1 MKSKGRTFKLIFKDL
16 QIKLQRS
23 RNADLN
29 VHVHINVLVLKSKLN
44 GQILIP
50 KTPNA
55 DSTYI
60 LSKSSIENSGIQN
73 MRDKI
78 SEPFSLADFT

>member
-1 MKSKGRTFKLIFKDL
+1 MKSKSRTFKLIFKDL

-29 VHVHINVLVLKSKLN
+29 VHVDVLVLKSKLN

-50 KTPNA
+50 KMPNA
-55 DSTYI
+55 DSAYFFP
-60 LSKSSIENSGIQN
+60 KSSIENSGIQN

-78 SEPFSLADFT
+78 SELFSLADFT

>member
-1 MKSKGRTFKLIFKDL
+1 MKSKSRTFKLIFKDL
-16 QIKLQRS
+16 QIKLQRP

-29 VHVHINVLVLKSKLN
+29 VHIDVLVLKRKIN
-44 GQILIP
+44 GPILIP

-55 DSTYI
+55 DSTYFF
-60 LSKSSIENSGIQN
+60 SKPSMENSGIQN

-78 SEPFSLADFT
+78 SELFSLADFT